1 MNIFKKIKKKKL
13 FHLTEF
19 SRRMRSD
26 SVQSD
31 LLLSANP
38 SILSSKTESR
48 SSLLTDKHHHHH
60 HHHRHHCHRC
70 SDEIIRCPHHV
81 ALPDGEW
88 NQSYS
93 NLQLR
98 NSYQVNKQMYYN
110 DFKKFEE
117 FFFFVSKSDIFT
129 VRNSNSILVSN
140 GSSQSISIY

>member
-1 MNIFKKIKKKKL
+1 
-13 FHLTEF
+13 
-19 SRRMRSD
+19 MRSD

-48 SSLLTDKHHHHH
+48 SH

-98 NSYQVNKQMYYN
+98 NSYQVNNTYYHDN
-110 DFKKFEE
+110 IITICNKLRKVVKVTYAFSPKSEEKFVCATCSLSE
-117 FFFFVSKSDIFT
+117 T
-129 VRNSNSILVSN
+129 VIE
-140 GSSQSISIY
+140 SSYRY